1 MTTAENRSSLVR
13 MDELAT
19 LPVFFKLRG
28 KRAVLAGG
36 SAPAVWKAELLA
48 AAGAHVEV
56 YAPDP
61 VPDMVE
67 LAAMPERQISIVRRD
82 WTAGDLPG
90 AAIAI
95 GAIDTDEEAEA
106 FRSAA
111 RDAGVPVNV
120 VDRPSFCDF
129 QFGTVVARSPLVIGI
144 GTDGAAPVLGQAIR
158 ARIEAIL
165 PRSLR
170 LWAEAARAW
179 RPALQ
184 ARELD
189 FRSRRRFW
197 EVFAGRALDAG
208 DRSPTDADRKACF
221 AAAADGPAAQT
232 GRTTFV
238 GSGATP
244 GSLTLDAVAAL
255 QSADVVGYDPDV
267 TPEVVGFAR
276 REATKLPLPADGD
289 LAVPLIAHA
298 CLEGQHV
305 VWLGRGDPRADQ
317 IWRERR
323 AALASRAIEVEIVA
337 GVAVS
342 GTESETVLRR

>member
-1 MTTAENRSSLVR
+1 MATENRSDLVR

-36 SAPAVWKAELLA
+36 SAPAVWKADLLA
-48 AAGAHVEV
+48 AAGARVEV
-56 YAPDP
+56 YARDP
-61 VPDMVE
+61 VPDMTE
-67 LAAMPERQISIVRRD
+67 LAAMPDRAVSIVRRD
-82 WTAGDLPG
+82 WTAKDLPG

-111 RDAGVPVNV
+111 KDAGVPVNV

-129 QFGTVVARSPLVIGI
+129 QFGTVVARTPLVIGI

-170 LWAEAARAW
+170 LWAEAARNW

-197 EVFAGRALDAG
+197 EIFAGRALDTG
-208 DRSPTDADRKACF
+208 DRSPTDADREACF
-221 AAAADGPAAQT
+221 AAVADGPAAQS
-232 GRTTFV
+232 GRITLV
-238 GSGATP
+238 GCGATP

-255 QSADVVGYDPDV
+255 QSADVIGYDPDV
-267 TPEVVGFAR
+267 TLDIVGFAR
-276 REATKLPLPADGD
+276 REATKIPLPRDRY
-289 LAVPLIAHA
+289 LAFPLIADA
-298 CLEGQHV
+298 CAAGQHV
-305 VWLGRGDPRADQ
+305 AWLGRGDPRADQ
-317 IWRERR
+317 VWRERR
-323 AALASRAIEVEIVA
+323 AALATNAADVQLVA
-337 GVAVS
+337 GIAAV
-342 GTESETVLRR
+342 GMHSERP